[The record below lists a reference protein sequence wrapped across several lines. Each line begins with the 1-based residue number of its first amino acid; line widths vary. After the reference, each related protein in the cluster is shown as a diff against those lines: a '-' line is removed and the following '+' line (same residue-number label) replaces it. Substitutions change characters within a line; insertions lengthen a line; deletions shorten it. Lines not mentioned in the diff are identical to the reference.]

1 MRKDLIVKTIAA
13 MLLVSG
19 VICSAWAQHIR
30 VGVDGGV
37 ARFTDETSSG
47 WSTGYSIGG
56 HIFYLPVPMLHVGL
70 RIAYDHWS
78 PEDGIIIEGLPGG
91 AQNLTSKGKFS
102 NIELVPSIRLST
114 GMPESSLNFFGQAG
128 AGLYLYN
135 SDVTVSGTASGN
147 SFSVSTTT
155 SSNGNFGVN
164 LGGGLSVGKQSSLA
178 VELFPLY
185 HWVFHGESN
194 VQYFTVSLSVMFGI

>member
-1 MRKDLIVKTIAA
+1 MKKSTIVKKVTMA
-13 MLLVSG
+13 LLVSG
-19 VICSAWAQHIR
+19 LLSAAVAQHLRI
-30 VGVDGGV
+30 GVDGGF

-47 WSTGYSIGG
+47 WSTGYSLGG
-56 HIFYLPVPMLHVGL
+56 HIFYLPTPMVQVGM

-78 PEDGIIIEGLPGG
+78 PENGIIIEGLPGG
-91 AQNLTSKGKFS
+91 AQNLTSSGKFS
-102 NIELVPSIRLST
+102 NIELVPTIRLASA
-114 GMPESSLNFFGQAG
+114 MPESPLNFFGQAG

-135 SDVTVSGTASGN
+135 SDVTVSGSASGN

-178 VELFPLY
+178 LEVFPLY
-185 HWVFHGESN
+185 HWVFHGNTN
-194 VQYFTVSLSVMFGI
+194 VQYFTGNIAVMLGI